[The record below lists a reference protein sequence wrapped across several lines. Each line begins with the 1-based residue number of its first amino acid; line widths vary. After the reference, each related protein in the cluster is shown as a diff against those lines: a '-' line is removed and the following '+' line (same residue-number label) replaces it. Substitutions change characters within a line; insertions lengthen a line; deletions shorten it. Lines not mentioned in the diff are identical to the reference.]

1 MVDAGFFLRSASSSC
16 GLCAITELLLHFDFN
31 STVVRI
37 VSGLILLFAG
47 LLFACLFVWI
57 SFHSS
62 FSVASV
68 VPGGRLFAECQP
80 TRCSLQQQP
89 STVHFSKEYCNS
101 VLTNCKCII
110 VQCTIGCITVHLMHC
125 DRVNH
130 IMTQSVNPLSA
141 SRSCCDPYAST
152 PILTHLTR
160 TKNVS

>member
-1 MVDAGFFLRSASSSC
+1 MNF
-16 GLCAITELLLHFDFN
+16 
-31 STVVRI
+31 
-37 VSGLILLFAG
+37 
-47 LLFACLFVWI
+47 I
-57 SFHSS
+57 SFVLLCG
-62 FSVASV
+62 FGRPWWSV
-68 VPGGRLFAECQP
+68 VCRVS
-80 TRCSLQQQP
+80 THSLQQQP
-89 STVHFSKEYCNS
+89 SRVHFSKEYCNS

-160 TKNVS
+160 TKKCFLELIVSEFFFILDIIASPSIYPSQ

>member
-1 MVDAGFFLRSASSSC
+1 MLSLSCCHILILMVRM
-16 GLCAITELLLHFDFN
+16 
-31 STVVRI
+31 VRI
-37 VSGLILLFAG
+37 VSGLILLFVG

-160 TKNVS
+160 TNKCFLELIVGEFFFRCNSIS